1 MKTER
6 KSFVIHIDSLDVL
19 DDLTND
25 QKAQLLDAI
34 RAYHLGHEIELT
46 GLMRA
51 IFKPFENQFKRDNE
65 KYLSIVQRNKE
76 NGSKGGRPK
85 EEEPKKPTGLS
96 GLPKEPKKAD
106 SDKDNDNDSDS
117 DSVNDNVND
126 NKKEKKELQAFAPP
140 SLDEFLNFVYD
151 LEQRL
156 NCKFDYAVAKSKF
169 FAWEEDGW
177 RDGNGKQIKNWKSK
191 ISHNSKYWLESQST
205 RRENSHVSLL
215 NASKQL

>member
-19 DDLTND
+19 DDLNNE

-34 RAYHLGHEIELT
+34 RSYHLGDEIELT

-76 NGSKGGRPK
+76 NGKKGGRPK
-85 EEEPKKPTGLS
+85 EEEPKEPTGFS

-106 SDKDNDNDSDS
+106 SDSVSVNDNDS
-117 DSVNDNVND
+117 VNVNVS
-126 NKKEKKELQAFAPP
+126 KKEEKEISAFSPP
-140 SLDEFLNFVYD
+140 SLEDFLNHVYD

-191 ISHNSKYWLESQST
+191 ISHNSKYWIESQST

>member
-19 DDLTND
+19 DDLNNE

-34 RAYHLGHEIELT
+34 RSYHLGDEIELT

-65 KYLSIVQRNKE
+65 KYLSIVQRNKS

-85 EEEPKKPTGLS
+85 EQEPKEPTGFS

-106 SDKDNDNDSDS
+106 SDNDNDNDS
-117 DSVNDNVND
+117 VND

-140 SLDEFLNFVYD
+140 SLEEFINYV
-151 LEQRL
+151 LEHERRI
-156 NCKFDYAVAKSKF
+156 NHKIDITIAKSKF
-169 FAWEEDGW
+169 YAWEAGEW
-177 RDGNGKQIKNWKSK
+177 KDGNGKTIKNWKAK
-191 ISHNSKYWLESQST
+191 IAHNSKYWLESQST